1 MFQENYESR
10 NFQTRSA
17 SADEN
22 LILTSVSSSKL
33 DKQLGYNRVAFENLQ
48 MIRIEST
55 VSTSLSTTFSSEIWA
70 SFLSVGHLEKN
81 G

>member
-1 MFQENYESR
+1 MFQENYGSR